1 MAAALFAGADATAST
16 LDDQVQAATTVA
28 SIILA
33 LLTLFT
39 TRRAQKLAEDRA
51 SGIGRLSTATFLT
64 VVPELLLALA
74 TFGALAAMSRLFW
87 DSVSLQDWTDRDHVV
102 ESLFSLAYI
111 GFRRA
116 VRVPTRVGPLAAH
129 LSPRATRGGASASR
143 PSAGRRNE
151 HGGRLGA
158 VCGGERRRLT
168 GKIRVDEF

>member
-1 MAAALFAGADATAST
+1 MAAALFAAADATAGT

-111 GFRRA
+111 GFGALFVFQLALVLWRLIVAARNTRA
-116 VRVPTRVGPLAAH
+116 R
-129 LSPRATRGGASASR
+129 
-143 PSAGRRNE
+143 
-151 HGGRLGA
+151 
-158 VCGGERRRLT
+158 
-168 GKIRVDEF
+168 